1 MDKIIENVVKRLES
15 DAIAPFVGLHPKLVL
30 IRKKDE
36 SITDKEKS
44 YLATTKSA
52 AKMYDIDLV
61 EVTTDSPFEAAEQI
75 EAFSKNSR
83 TKGILV
89 SSDYGDIS
97 RTLYNMIPPSLDIN
111 GLSAYSIGACMG
123 SKSRISYRHAPCIA
137 VACMKII
144 EEVNHGSLDFAGQ
157 TALVLGRSLHVG
169 RPLTELLCQHD
180 MTVTLAHSKSWT
192 RYDERPDFGGF
203 DYVVTSIGKANYW
216 NRQTALNMNVPDFI
230 IDVGGSRDEEG
241 NLCGDVDR
249 SEINENY
256 ITPVENGVDVVA
268 TTVLFAKLFN
278 SAADYFKNSHG
289 IYEGI
294 PSE

>member
-1 MDKIIENVVKRLES
+1 MNKIIDNVVKRLEA
-15 DAIAPFVGLHPKLVL
+15 DAIAPFVGLHPKLVV
-30 IRKKDE
+30 IRKEDE
-36 SITDKEKS
+36 SITDKEKA
-44 YLATTKSA
+44 YLATTRDA
-52 AKMYDIDLV
+52 AHMYDVDFTEIV
-61 EVTTDSPFEAAEQI
+61 TDSPFDAAEQI
-75 EAFSKNSR
+75 EIYSKKQS

-123 SKSRISYRHAPCIA
+123 SKSRISYRHSPCIA

-144 EEVNHGSLDFAGQ
+144 EEVNHGTLDFAGQ
-157 TALVLGRSLHVG
+157 TTLVLGRSLHVG

-180 MTVTLAHSKSWT
+180 MTVTLAHSKTWDNWNK
-192 RYDERPDFGGF
+192 YADFGAY
-203 DYVVTSIGKANYW
+203 DYVVTSIGKANHW
-216 NRQTALNMNVPDFI
+216 GTDTARNLGVPTYI
-230 IDVGGSRDEEG
+230 VDVGGNRDEAG

-249 SEINENY
+249 STVDENH
-256 ITPVENGVDVVA
+256 ITPVENGVDAVA

-289 IYEGI
+289 VYEGI
-294 PSE
+294 VNE

>member
-1 MDKIIENVVKRLES
+1 MDKVIENVVKRLES

-30 IRKKDE
+30 IRKKNE

-89 SSDYGDIS
+89 SSNYGDIS

-111 GLSAYSIGACMG
+111 GLSAYSIGSCMG

-137 VACMKII
+137 VACMKIL
-144 EEVNHGSLDFAGQ
+144 EEVNRGSLDFAGQ
-157 TALVLGRSLHVG
+157 TTLVLGRSLHVG
-169 RPLTELLCQHD
+169 RPLTELLCQYD
-180 MTVTLAHSKSWT
+180 MTVTLAHSKTWDHWNK
-192 RYDERPDFGGF
+192 YADFGSY

-216 NRQTALNMNVPDFI
+216 NQSTARNTGMPKYIV
-230 IDVGGSRDEEG
+230 DVGGNRDEAG
-241 NLCGDVDR
+241 NPCGDVDR
-249 SEINENY
+249 SIVSDD
-256 ITPVENGVDVVA
+256 ITPVENGVDAVA

-289 IYEGI
+289 VYEGAL
-294 PSE
+294 SE

>member
-15 DAIAPFVGLHPKLVL
+15 DAIAPFVGLRPRLV
-30 IRKKDE
+30 IVHKEDE
-36 SITDKEKS
+36 SISDKEKA
-44 YLATTKSA
+44 YLATARSVA
-52 AKMYDIDLV
+52 QMYDVDFV
-61 EVTTDSPFEAAEQI
+61 EEVTDSPFEAAREI
-75 EAFSKNSR
+75 EAYSKTQS

-137 VACMKII
+137 VACLKIL
-144 EEVNHGSLDFAGQ
+144 EEVNHCSLDFAGK
-157 TALVLGRSLHVG
+157 TALVLGRSLSVG

-192 RYDERPDFGGF
+192 NYNERPDFGGF

-216 NRQTALNMNVPDFI
+216 NKQTALNIGIPGFI
-230 IDVGGSRDEEG
+230 VDVGGSRDEEG

-249 SEINENY
+249 SEVDGNC

-289 IYEGI
+289 VYEGI
-294 PSE
+294 ANE